1 MEEKN
6 SMDTEN
12 EVLGLGPG
20 VNQQQPVALQS
31 PVFKG
36 QMSMGK
42 EL

>member
-1 MEEKN
+1 
-6 SMDTEN
+6 MDTEN
-12 EVLGLGPG
+12 EVLGFGPG
-20 VNQQQPVALQS
+20 VNQQQPVALQSQS